1 MLFIMT
7 DIVFIPLFVQ
17 FYIILSKIAAII
29 MIVF

>member
-1 MLFIMT
+1 MLFIIT

-17 FYIILSKIAAII
+17 FYIIFSKIAAII

>member
-1 MLFIMT
+1 MLFIIT